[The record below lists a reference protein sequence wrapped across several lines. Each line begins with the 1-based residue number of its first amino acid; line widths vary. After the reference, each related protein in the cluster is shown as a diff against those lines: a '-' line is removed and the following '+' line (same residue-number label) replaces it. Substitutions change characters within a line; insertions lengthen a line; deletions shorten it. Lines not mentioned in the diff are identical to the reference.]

1 MSDAVKGLV
10 HDKAL
15 ESEDV
20 QHCCQYECSEG
31 VDGNTDRATCVMLC
45 YAYLP
50 LLITFLAIVDVEH
63 NLEIC
68 HLLTYVSAAGTR
80 GISPTF
86 QLPGEAKQRKR
97 IQKYTKDERRTRR
110 NISRIQ
116 ERKF

>member
-1 MSDAVKGLV
+1 MNVLRRREHRS
-10 HDKAL
+10 
-15 ESEDV
+15 
-20 QHCCQYECSEG
+20 
-31 VDGNTDRATCVMLC
+31 GNLRNAMLC
-45 YAYLP
+45 VFA
-50 LLITFLAIVDVEH
+50 LIIIFLAIVH

-97 IQKYTKDERRTRR
+97 IEKYIKDERRTRR

>member
-1 MSDAVKGLV
+1 MMSDAVKGLV

-50 LLITFLAIVDVEH
+50 LLIIFSSD
-63 NLEIC
+63 
-68 HLLTYVSAAGTR
+68 SR
-80 GISPTF
+80 
-86 QLPGEAKQRKR
+86 
-97 IQKYTKDERRTRR
+97 RRTQ
-110 NISRIQ
+110 S
-116 ERKF
+116 